1 MSVGYPDKWA
11 KEAIEQKNASFWEN
25 KNGYYYS
32 KPISSLFNMML
43 SKFRDFSF
51 LGFFLFSILSFSFFW
66 VGFSPTPLVAQ
77 QADDVV
83 LAEEY
88 FKNGENEKALS
99 LYEKLAKQPI
109 TWNQIHSNYMALLAR
124 MELWAD
130 AEKYMNKR
138 LKSDPNSPTLNV
150 EYADLLQR
158 MGKKKEAD
166 KHLETYLNTVKGNRN
181 LIRYAANVLTNS
193 GLYEQAERLYLEGRK
208 EIGENY
214 YLELGLVYG
223 FWGKSEKM
231 TRSYLDYLLE
241 SPQQVEYVQ
250 RLLASRFSDEESW
263 QTVEPIFYEY
273 VQKNADKTVF
283 NEMLL
288 WYFLQKNNFS
298 QAFLQA
304 KALDKRLRLGGMK
317 VFEIG
322 NLAYANQDYAVAQ
335 KVFEYLVQNYQNTAI
350 YGRAKQQLI
359 KTKEEIVRNTFP
371 VDLVQIQSL
380 VADYESTIAELGWS
394 VFTTTSAR
402 NVALLRAF
410 YLDQKSEAI
419 QILTR
424 VIETKGLPA
433 RDLAQAKLDLGD
445 IYLLKNEPWEST
457 LLYSQ
462 VEKAEK
468 ETPLGHLAKLKNAKL
483 SFYKGEFELAKEHL
497 NVLKLATSREIAND
511 AMQLA
516 ILIQDNLG
524 LDTTDIPLRRF
535 AEADLLLFQSQY
547 QAALDAYDA
556 LMKDYPNHSLEDEI
570 LLAKAQIFIKM
581 GNPQQAASE
590 LETLLKLHSDDI
602 YADDA
607 LFLAATLYEE
617 KLALPQKAQE
627 YYKRIFVEYAGSVFV
642 AEARKRF
649 RNLRG
654 DKI

>member
-1 MSVGYPDKWA
+1 
-11 KEAIEQKNASFWEN
+11 
-25 KNGYYYS
+25 
-32 KPISSLFNMML
+32 L
-43 SKFRDFSF
+43 
-51 LGFFLFSILSFSFFW
+51 
-66 VGFSPTPLVAQ
+66 
-77 QADDVV
+77 
-83 LAEEY
+83 
-88 FKNGENEKALS
+88 
-99 LYEKLAKQPI
+99 
-109 TWNQIHSNYMALLAR
+109 
-124 MELWAD
+124 
-130 AEKYMNKR
+130 NKR
-138 LKSDPNSPTLNV
+138 LKSDPNSPNLNV

-166 KHLETYLNTVKGNRN
+166 KHLEAYLNTVKGNRN

-208 EIGENY
+208 ETGENY

-231 TRSYLDYLLE
+231 VRSYLDYLLD
-241 SPQQVEYVQ
+241 SPQQLDYVQ

-273 VQKNADKTVF
+273 VQKNPDKTVY

-304 KALDKRLRLGGMK
+304 KALDKRLRSGGLK

-322 NLAYANQDYAVAQ
+322 NLAYANRDYKVAQ
-335 KVFEYLVQNYQNTAI
+335 KIFEYLVQNYQNTAI

-371 VDLVQIQSL
+371 VDLAQIQSL
-380 VADYESTIAELGWS
+380 VADYESTISELGWS
-394 VFTTTSAR
+394 VFTTASAR
-402 NVALLRAF
+402 NAALLRAF
-410 YLDQKSEAI
+410 YLDQKDEAI
-419 QILTR
+419 QTLTR

-445 IYLLKNEPWEST
+445 IYLLKNETWEST

-483 SFYKGEFELAKEHL
+483 SFYKGEFELAKEQL

-547 QAALDAYDA
+547 QAALDAYES

-581 GNPQQAASE
+581 GNPQQAVAE

-617 KLALPQKAQE
+617 KLQLPEKAQE